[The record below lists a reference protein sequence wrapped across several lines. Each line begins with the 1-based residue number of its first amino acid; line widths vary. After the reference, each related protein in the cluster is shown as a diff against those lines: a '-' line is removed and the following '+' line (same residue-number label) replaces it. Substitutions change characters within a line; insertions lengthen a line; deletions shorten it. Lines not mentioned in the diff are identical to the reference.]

1 MPDPIPPMRLA
12 LIAPPTSTVP
22 PSALGGLDMVRWLAD
37 GLAGR
42 GHQVTLVG
50 AGLYGLSPD
59 RYQLVDTDPAADP
72 RTAAEIGD
80 QRHAEAAG
88 KVIDTLDVQA
98 VSDHTRSG
106 YLPAADRVATVRTV
120 YAHAR
125 AAVGLVPHPG
135 HVVGLVAVSSHQRR
149 RALDTCDTLLGWVDT
164 IAPGIPFAE
173 HPLAPSPDGPCVYLG
188 PVLAGRGIEWAVQAA
203 HQAGRPIVVANTDPD
218 ADTMVWAEVK
228 LRPLLG
234 PGDELLDEVGLPERW
249 ALLERAGCLV
259 APGLREAAFCLV
271 AVEAMACGTPV
282 VGLSETVI
290 AEQALHG
297 TSGMLARKVADL
309 PQAIERAARLE
320 PAKVRAQAA
329 RRFDAQV
336 MVAGYEAL
344 FARLVGADR

>member
-1 MPDPIPPMRLA
+1 MAGEAVTASRCPSLFAQYERAPGSPDGR
-12 LIAPPTSTVP
+12 
-22 PSALGGLDMVRWLAD
+22 GLAD

-50 AGLYGLSPD
+50 AGLYGLRPD

-98 VSDHTRSG
+98 VS
-106 YLPAADRVATVRTV
+106 
-120 YAHAR
+120 
-125 AAVGLVPHPG
+125 HPG

-218 ADTMVWAEVK
+218 ADAMVWAEVK

>member
-1 MPDPIPPMRLA
+1 MGCRAGHHPEQPGPRASRDPPPPRGDLAMPEPIPPMRLA

-22 PSALGGLDMVRWLAD
+22 PSALGGLDMVRWLAG

-50 AGLYGLSPD
+50 AGLYGFRPD

-259 APGLREAAFCLV
+259 A
-271 AVEAMACGTPV
+271 
-282 VGLSETVI
+282 
-290 AEQALHG
+290 QALHG